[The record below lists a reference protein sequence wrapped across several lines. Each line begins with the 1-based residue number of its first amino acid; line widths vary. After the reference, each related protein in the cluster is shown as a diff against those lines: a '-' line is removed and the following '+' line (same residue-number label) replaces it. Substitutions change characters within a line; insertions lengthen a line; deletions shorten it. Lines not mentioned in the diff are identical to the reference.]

1 MRMLW
6 VRAFKKQMLFLCAA
20 LCLTLSANA
29 LPYGMTGLALT
40 ETSLML
46 EPEESVQLTPYA
58 LPEGTAL
65 PQLTYASS
73 DERVVRVQPSGTIT
87 GVDGGTAVITA
98 STSGGEFTAQCTVV
112 VTPRESSQNS
122 GWILLAEGSVVVILA
137 IAFAIA
143 YRRFLRKKNREEMEN
158 L

>member
-1 MRMLW
+1 MRMLS
-6 VRAFKKQMLFLCAA
+6 VRAFKKMTLFLCAA
-20 LCLTLSANA
+20 LCLMLSANA

-98 STSGGEFTAQCTVV
+98 STAGGEFTARCTVV

-122 GWILLAEGSVVVILA
+122 GWILLAEGSMVGILA
-137 IAFAIA
+137 VIFAVS
-143 YRRFLRKKNREEMEN
+143 YRRFIQKKTREEMKN
-158 L
+158 R

>member
-1 MRMLW
+1 MLLI
-6 VRAFKKQMLFLCAA
+6 RAFKKLMLFLCAA
-20 LCLTLSANA
+20 LCLTLSANS

-73 DERVVRVQPSGTIT
+73 DESVVRVQPSGTIT

-98 STSGGEFTAQCTVV
+98 FTAGGEFTARCTVV

-122 GWILLAEGSVVVILA
+122 GWILLAEGSVVGILA

-158 L
+158 P

>member
-1 MRMLW
+1 MLS
-6 VRAFKKQMLFLCAA
+6 VRVFKKLMLFLCGV

-65 PQLTYASS
+65 
-73 DERVVRVQPSGTIT
+73 
-87 GVDGGTAVITA
+87 DGGTAVITA
-98 STSGGEFTAQCTVV
+98 STAGGEFTARCTVV

-122 GWILLAEGSVVVILA
+122 GWILLAEGSMVGILA
-137 IAFAIA
+137 VIFTVS
-143 YRRFLRKKNREEMEN
+143 YRRFIQKKTREEMKN
-158 L
+158 R